1 MSINRQMDKQ
11 IVYSFTMKSSTENEW
26 TPLTCHKD
34 EPQQKKEKGKKQVL
48 KDYIQYATTL
58 NRPNTSKTE

>member
-1 MSINRQMDKQ
+1 M
-11 IVYSFTMKSSTENEW
+11 
-26 TPLTCHKD
+26 CHKD
-34 EPQQKKEKGKKQVL
+34 EPQQKKEKEKKQVL